1 MKAAMDVRLDVV
13 EELPEQ
19 NSSQPNG
26 VIQPRAIPEEVKLP
40 EEDDYDSDEYIWTI
54 ANTRRFYFKKKFE
67 TFILK
72 LNLLNFKK

>member
-1 MKAAMDVRLDVV
+1 MDVRLDVV

-40 EEDDYDSDEYIWTI
+40 EEDDYDSDEYI
-54 ANTRRFYFKKKFE
+54 
-67 TFILK
+67 
-72 LNLLNFKK
+72 